1 VVVVDAI
8 EVTTM
13 NNSAT
18 QSHQRESQASTS
30 DYGRIQLPNNEYDIG
45 ELNFQQDDCNN
56 EYNFGDL
63 KL

>member
-8 EVTTM
+8 EVTTI
-13 NNSAT
+13 NNSAI
-18 QSHQRESQASTS
+18 QSHQQASTN

-45 ELNFQQDDCNN
+45 ELNFQQDDYNN
-56 EYNFGDL
+56 EYNIGDL